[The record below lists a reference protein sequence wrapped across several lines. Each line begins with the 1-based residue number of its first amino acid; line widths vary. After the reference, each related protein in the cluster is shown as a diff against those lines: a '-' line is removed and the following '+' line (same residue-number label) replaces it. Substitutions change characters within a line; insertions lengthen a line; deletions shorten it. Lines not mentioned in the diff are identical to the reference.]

1 MFRGKK
7 ATQKVLDGAKPVGA
21 SKSMRW
27 FEKSGGW
34 DQAKKDFARAGPNIV
49 IKYQAPDGV
58 GIRFTVQGG
67 WVHFQGKR
75 FFLMC
80 IRIPSKWDTT
90 FNEKKCSFWDLF
102 FSLTVDPFWMGSVLQ
117 RSKQE
122 VT

>member
-7 ATQKVLDGAKPVGA
+7 ATQKVLDGARPVGT

-58 GIRFTVQGG
+58 GIRFTVQGE
-67 WVHFQGKR
+67 WVHSQGKQLFHILVR
-75 FFLMC
+75 L
-80 IRIPSKWDTT
+80 PS
-90 FNEKKCSFWDLF
+90 
-102 FSLTVDPFWMGSVLQ
+102 
-117 RSKQE
+117 
-122 VT
+122 